1 MITKNNWVSCNLAE
15 RFTNPVLDYTLTLHP
30 YPFKPLPFDSA
41 VEMTVKEIANNYGN
55 LFLALSGGY
64 DSEFVLRAFHKFS
77 VPITPV
83 IVLYGN
89 EVESRYAYK
98 VCKEL
103 GILPVEITVTDEQF
117 IEYYH
122 EKIYKKFNVPGGF
135 HATQSLFAAEYIEKN
150 NGTLILGGHIMN
162 NSDINIADEF
172 SNTTEWDFYTY
183 YLYPAVNAIDF
194 YLYTS
199 EIAYSAMPQHTIG
212 TWGEHK
218 HKLFNIE
225 YREKIRPKY
234 PRTVINKLKEIIG
247 DLETYKHRN
256 GYTWTREEFNK
267 IFNDYV
273 IKNT

>member
-1 MITKNNWVSCNLAE
+1 MITKNNWVACNLDE
-15 RFTNPVLDYTLTLHP
+15 RFTNPVSDYILTLTP
-30 YPFKPLPFDSA
+30 YPFKPVDFNSA
-41 VEMTVKEIANNYGN
+41 VEMTVKEIASNYGN

-64 DSEFVLRAFHKFS
+64 DSEFVLRAFHKYG

-98 VCKEL
+98 VCDEL
-103 GILPVEITVTDEQF
+103 RITPVEIKVTDEQF
-117 IEYYH
+117 IEYYY

-150 NGTLILGGHIMN
+150 NGTLIIGGHVMSN
-162 NSDINIADEF
+162 GNTNIADEF
-172 SNTTEWDFYTY
+172 SDTTEWDFYTH

-194 YLYTS
+194 YLYTA
-199 EIAYSAMPQHTIG
+199 EIAYSVMPQHNTG
-212 TWGEHK
+212 TWSEHK

-234 PRTVINKLKEIIG
+234 PRIVIDKLKEIIG
-247 DLETYKHRN
+247 DVTTYKHQN
-256 GYTWTREEFNK
+256 GYTWTREEFEQ
-267 IFNDYV
+267 IFEKA
-273 IKNT
+273 ILK